1 MSEVLFSWNIYITQ
15 CKTQQSGPGTKS
27 WWGHSSCIELPI
39 AMGFQT
45 ELQHEAHLKGTFM
58 ESCCIIFNCMIH
70 WQNAFKSSSH
80 LNLFYFSPL
89 FSFVLPEAPFGI
101 FISWH
106 KQATSPVLR
115 RFREMMAVC
124 ETVWVVFYQ
133 FDHFSIDFKS
143 IILWIC
149 VIWYR
154 IVAFRVASGELRPAS
169 CLWEH
174 KV

>member
-1 MSEVLFSWNIYITQ
+1 MSKVLFFPEISTSLSAKLDKVAGALRVDGATHLVLNFPLQWAFKLNYSMRPIYR
-15 CKTQQSGPGTKS
+15 
-27 WWGHSSCIELPI
+27 
-39 AMGFQT
+39 
-45 ELQHEAHLKGTFM
+45 GTFM

-80 LNLFYFSPL
+80 LNLFYFPPL
-89 FSFVLPEAPFGI
+89 FSFVLPEALFGI

-106 KQATSPVLR
+106 KQAATPVLR

-133 FDHFSIDFKS
+133 FDHFSIDCMS

-149 VIWYR
+149 VMRYS
-154 IVAFRVASGELRPAS
+154 IVAFLFASGELRPAS
-169 CLWEH
+169 CL
-174 KV
+174 